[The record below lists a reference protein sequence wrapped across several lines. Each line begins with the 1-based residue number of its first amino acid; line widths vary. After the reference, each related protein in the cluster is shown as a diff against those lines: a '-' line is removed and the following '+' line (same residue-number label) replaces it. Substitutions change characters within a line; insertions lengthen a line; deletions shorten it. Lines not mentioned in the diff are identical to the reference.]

1 MRKTSLLYLLLLLV
15 CATAAAQTP
24 LQVMTF
30 NIRYNNAGDSL
41 DAWPHRK
48 DRVAG
53 TVLFHE
59 TDLLGVQ
66 EALYDQVTDLQQR
79 LPQYKYIGV
88 GRDDG
93 KTKGEFSA
101 IFYDTTRL
109 QLLQGET
116 FWLSATPE
124 VPGSKGWD
132 AAITRIVTWGKF
144 RDKKTGKVLFHFN
157 THFDHRGAVA
167 RRESAHLLLKKV
179 HAIAGKAPAII
190 TGDFNATPDD
200 EPIRVITDNSDPL
213 HFTDSKAVSRT
224 PHFGPEGTFNG
235 FRQAERGDQP
245 IDYIFLK
252 GRFRVL
258 QHATLS
264 NTWHGRFASDHFA
277 VLSRIVVQ

>member
-1 MRKTSLLYLLLLLV
+1 MLLYAFLV
-15 CATAAAQTP
+15 MAGAAMAQTP

-30 NIRYNNAGDSL
+30 NIRYNNPGDSL
-41 DAWPHRK
+41 DAWPYRK
-48 DRVAG
+48 DKVAG

-59 TDLLGVQ
+59 AQLLGVQ
-66 EALYDQVTDLQQR
+66 EALYDQITDLQQR

-93 KTKGEFSA
+93 KTEGEFSA

-109 QLLQGET
+109 QLLQSRT
-116 FWLSATPE
+116 FWLSTTPD

-144 RDKKTGKVLFHFN
+144 RDKKTKKVFIHFN
-157 THFDHRGAVA
+157 THFDHKGTVA
-167 RRESAHLLLKKV
+167 RRESAHLLLEQV
-179 HAIAGKAPAII
+179 AAIAGKTPAVI
-190 TGDFNATPDD
+190 TGDFNATPGD
-200 EPIRVITDNSDPL
+200 EPIRVIMNNSDPL
-213 HFTDSKAVSRT
+213 HLQDSKALSLT

-235 FRQAERGDQP
+235 FKHAEREDQP

-252 GRFRVL
+252 GSFRVL

-264 NTWHGRFASDHFA
+264 NTWKGHFASDHFA
-277 VLSRIVVQ
+277 VFGKLIIQ

>member
-1 MRKTSLLYLLLLLV
+1 MRKTCLLYLFLLIGTV
-15 CATAAAQTP
+15 AAAQTP
-24 LQVMTF
+24 LNMMTF
-30 NIRYNNAGDSL
+30 NIRYNNSGDSL
-41 DAWPHRK
+41 DAWPYRK
-48 DRVAG
+48 DKVAG

-59 TDLLGVQ
+59 AQLLGV
-66 EALYDQVTDLQQR
+66 EETLYDQITDLQER

-109 QLLQGET
+109 QLLQGQT
-116 FWLSATPE
+116 FWLSTTPA

-144 RDKKTGKVLFHFN
+144 RDKKTKKVFFHFN
-157 THFDHRGAVA
+157 THFDHKGQVA

-179 HAIAGKAPAII
+179 HEIAGATPAII

-200 EPIRVITDNSDPL
+200 EPIQGIVNNQDPL
-213 HFTDSKAVSRT
+213 ELTDSKAISQT
-224 PHFGPEGTFNG
+224 PHYGPTGTFNG
-235 FRQAERGDQP
+235 FKKAELSDKP
-245 IDYIFLK
+245 IDHIFLK
-252 GRFRVL
+252 GKFKVL

-264 NTWHGRFASDHFA
+264 PT
-277 VLSRIVVQ
+277 